1 MVESQSLS
9 KHWEKGKMEREEET
23 ARGREGEKVGRE
35 VRREK
40 VREKAKRG
48 RSKIIT
54 GKQIIRGC
62 YAVCM

>member
-1 MVESQSLS
+1 MS

-40 VREKAKRG
+40 VREKAKKGEIQNDHR
-48 RSKIIT
+48 
-54 GKQIIRGC
+54 
-62 YAVCM
+62 